1 MEWIV
6 WKPFSDRVR
15 IPTWVDSVEKSSP
28 PPKKMDYDDYLL
40 LDFILLPSTVH
51 GVSHWWMSPDTT
63 RFHQVT
69 PCCSCEMPWDAAA
82 RGTIFCVC
90 GQVVKLFPVS
100 ISFLTLV
107 VAAFAKF
114 KKFRTVFLKDV
125 WFSTMFQH
133 LKIEALKNLAHTLRF
148 STFVFFPWHSGS
160 TVMYVGWFLVL
171 PAWCTGRTFSKG
183 EQGVWDSGLL
193 TFQQPLWLVGKQ
205 FGIRIL
211 VDI

>member
-28 PPKKMDYDDYLL
+28 PPKNGLWWLLITWFYFAPINSSWRQSLMDVTGYHQ
-40 LDFILLPSTVH
+40 I
-51 GVSHWWMSPDTT
+51 SPGDTMLQLRNAMGRCCT
-63 RFHQVT
+63 RHH
-69 PCCSCEMPWDAAA
+69 
-82 RGTIFCVC
+82 FCVC

-133 LKIEALKNLAHTLRF
+133 LKNWSSQKLGTY
-148 STFVFFPWHSGS
+148 P
-160 TVMYVGWFLVL
+160 
-171 PAWCTGRTFSKG
+171 
-183 EQGVWDSGLL
+183 
-193 TFQQPLWLVGKQ
+193 
-205 FGIRIL
+205 
-211 VDI
+211 